1 MRIAVISDIHGNRR
15 ALHAVLADLRLTAP
29 DLVVHG
35 GDLSF
40 GGAHPAEII
49 DEIRSRGWPGVYGNA
64 DEVLWSQ
71 SRLSQ
76 MGATNPKFASL
87 ASALVEMVES
97 TLPMIGNERVQWL
110 QTLPIL
116 YRDPDF
122 TLVHASPNDVWS
134 SPNAG
139 ATADELRQVYAPLK
153 TTIVVYG
160 HIHVPFITSTPGLT
174 VVNTG
179 SVSQSYDGDRRASY
193 LLLTDRAP
201 EIRRV
206 EYDVESEARDLLHSG
221 MPHASWL
228 SRILL
233 AGKYCPLE
241 G

>member
-15 ALHAVLADLRLTAP
+15 AFHAVLADLQLTAP

-76 MGATNPKFASL
+76 MGVTNPKFASL
-87 ASALVEMVES
+87 ASALMEMVES
-97 TLPMIGNERVQWL
+97 TLPMMGNERVQWL
-110 QTLPIL
+110 QTLPTL
-116 YRDPDF
+116 YRHPDF
-122 TLVHASPNDVWS
+122 NLVHASPNDVWT
-134 SPNAG
+134 SPQAS
-139 ATADELRQVYAPLK
+139 ATLDELRQVYASLNA
-153 TTIVVYG
+153 TIVVYG
-160 HIHVPFITSTPGLT
+160 HIHVPFITRTPDLT

-179 SVSQSYDGDRRASY
+179 SVSQPYDGDRRASY

-206 EYDVESEARDLLHSG
+206 EYDVEGEARDVLQSG
-221 MPHASWL
+221 LPHASWL

-233 AGKYCPLE
+233 AGKYCAFE